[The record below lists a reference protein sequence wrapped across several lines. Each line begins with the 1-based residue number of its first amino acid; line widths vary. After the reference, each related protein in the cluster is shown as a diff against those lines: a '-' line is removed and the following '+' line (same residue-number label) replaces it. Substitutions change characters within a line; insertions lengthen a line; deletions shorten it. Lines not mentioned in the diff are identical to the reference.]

1 MKEIEIYGDYI
12 QLDQFLKKENMI
24 SSGGETGN
32 FIEKHEIFVNGV
44 IIKEKRKKIRIG
56 DELSLDG
63 EVYRIIGAKKCDAEK
78 RISLRYGILK
88 IFLLSLPET

>member
-44 IIKEKRKKIRIG
+44 IIKEKRKKSVS
-56 DELSLDG
+56 EMNYLLM
-63 EVYRIIGAKKCDAEK
+63 EK
-78 RISLRYGILK
+78 YTG
-88 IFLLSLPET
+88 

>member
-24 SSGGETGN
+24 SSGGETGD
-32 FIEKHEIFVNGV
+32 FIKNHEIFLNG
-44 IIKEKRKKIRIG
+44 IIIQEKRKKILLG

-63 EVYRIIGAKKCDAEK
+63 EVYKIIEAKK
-78 RISLRYGILK
+78 
-88 IFLLSLPET
+88 

>member
-1 MKEIEIYGDYI
+1 MKKIEIYGDYI

-32 FIEKHEIFVNGV
+32 FIEKYEIFVNGV

-56 DELSLDG
+56 DELFLDG
-63 EVYRIIGAKKCDAEK
+63 EVYKIIEAKK
-78 RISLRYGILK
+78 
-88 IFLLSLPET
+88 

>member
-12 QLDQFLKKENMI
+12 QLDKIKKKENMI

-63 EVYRIIGAKKCDAEK
+63 VVYWTFGSLFCVAGKSV
-78 RISLRYGILK
+78 SLRYGILK

>member
-1 MKEIEIYGDYI
+1 MKKIEIYGDYI
-12 QLDQFLKKENMI
+12 QRDQFLKKENMI

-32 FIEKHEIFVNGV
+32 FIEKYEIFVNGV

-63 EVYRIIGAKKCDAEK
+63 EVYKIIEAKK
-78 RISLRYGILK
+78 
-88 IFLLSLPET
+88 

>member
-12 QLDQFLKKENMI
+12 QLDQFLKKENII
-24 SSGGETGN
+24 SSGGETGD
-32 FIEKHEIFVNGV
+32 FIKNHEIFFIGI

-63 EVYRIIGAKKCDAEK
+63 EVYRIIGAKK
-78 RISLRYGILK
+78 
-88 IFLLSLPET
+88 